1 MKKQL
6 EIINTTVE
14 KVLPQKKDDGFKANF
29 WSFLTTTFTTFFAFL
44 FIVFFLLFLNP
55 IGWLSIV
62 LMALIYKF
70 IIF

>member
-6 EIINTTVE
+6 EIINATFE
-14 KVLPQKKDDGFKANF
+14 KVVPKKELNNTNF
-29 WSFLTTTFTTFFAFL
+29 WSFLTTTISTFFAFL
-44 FIVFFLLFLNP
+44 FITFVLLFLNP

-62 LMALIYKF
+62 LMSLIYKF